1 MAIPNGKATSETSNT
16 MAGTMRPYPKTCS
29 CSHHSRSRDWRPG
42 LGSPAAS
49 RTRGP
54 TAMLADLQLSLDG
67 ERDLLLGPVHGPLG
81 RHAVDGLGD
90 HVGHDVVVVDAL
102 HGFARLGRPATRV
115 RVVGFLGQHGELRVP
130 SPDRVVGEVLE
141 RRMVKGVRR

>member
-16 MAGTMRPYPKTCS
+16 MAGTMRPEPKTCS

-54 TAMLADLQLSLDG
+54 TAILADLQLPFDG
-67 ERDLLLGPVHGPLG
+67 EGDLLLGPVHGPLG
-81 RHAVDGLGD
+81 RHTVDGFGD

-102 HGFARLGRPATRV
+102 HGFTRFGRPAPRV
-115 RVVGFLGQHGELRVP
+115 RVLGLLRQHGELGVP
-130 SPDRVVGEVLE
+130 RPDRVVGEVLE
-141 RRMVKGVRR
+141 